1 MKKKSIFKLNSIN
14 FSNGDNNADDDNDN
28 GNNDDNDNGNNDDNN
43 SSSNIRVVLT
53 IEVEPRRVENF

>member
-1 MKKKSIFKLNSIN
+1 MKKKSIFKLNSN
-14 FSNGDNNADDDNDN
+14 NGKNNDN
-28 GNNDDNDNGNNDDNN
+28 CNSAFDDNGNNDDNN

>member
-14 FSNGDNNADDDNDN
+14 FSNGDNNA
-28 GNNDDNDNGNNDDNN
+28 DNDNGNNDDNN